1 MGRGKALT
9 SDEKGK
15 IIAYKECKLT
25 YREIAEKIG
34 KSKSVVCNFLKN
46 TSGYGKNMK
55 GRTKKKNFRVLTSDV
70 FFEKLQIRT
79 VLLPKF
85 VQILK

>member
-25 YREIAEKIG
+25 YREIA
-34 KSKSVVCNFLKN
+34 
-46 TSGYGKNMK
+46 
-55 GRTKKKNFRVLTSDV
+55 KKNWKKQELSMQFS
-70 FFEKLQIRT
+70 
-79 VLLPKF
+79 
-85 VQILK
+85 